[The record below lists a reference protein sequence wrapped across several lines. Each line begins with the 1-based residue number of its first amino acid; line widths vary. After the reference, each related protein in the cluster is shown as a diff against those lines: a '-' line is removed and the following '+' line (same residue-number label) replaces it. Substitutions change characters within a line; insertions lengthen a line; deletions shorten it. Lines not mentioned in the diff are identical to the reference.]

1 MGLTNTIRNTEVDF
15 NFDFS
20 RGLSS
25 LSGSAV
31 HELGTRGLMNVQ
43 NVLTSPASLTSPKS
57 SPLMCQ
63 CSQSE
68 KISVLKN
75 NKEGF
80 TLFPLL
86 FMFLLTD

>member
-57 SPLMCQ
+57 SPL
-63 CSQSE
+63 
-68 KISVLKN
+68 KISVLNN